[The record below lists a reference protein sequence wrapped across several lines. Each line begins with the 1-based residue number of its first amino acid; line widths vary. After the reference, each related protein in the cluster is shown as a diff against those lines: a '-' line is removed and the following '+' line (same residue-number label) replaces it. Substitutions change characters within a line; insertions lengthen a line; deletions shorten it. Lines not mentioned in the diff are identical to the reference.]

1 MQATNTSFSG
11 TALIL
16 VAVLAATPV
25 WAVNKCTGSDGKV
38 SFQDAPCTAGKAEK
52 VAVSVQPLIDPNAAA
67 EAANRA
73 KPATALVATTVPPTV
88 QAPAPAQPMRSP
100 LEQEAEICLN
110 WYRPSLRDP
119 AGAYFTTLSKEGRVL
134 KMMIHATNGYGGYV
148 KQEGVCE
155 FKYGSIDE
163 GWTKIHAKRAG
174 WSTP

>member
-1 MQATNTSFSG
+1 M
-11 TALIL
+11 
-16 VAVLAATPV
+16 
-25 WAVNKCTGSDGKV
+25 TG
-38 SFQDAPCTAGKAEK
+38 
-52 VAVSVQPLIDPNAAA
+52 QPLIDPNAAA

-73 KPATALVATTVPPTV
+73 KSATALAATTVPPAV
-88 QAPAPAQPMRSP
+88 QAPAPAVQPPAPAQSIRSP